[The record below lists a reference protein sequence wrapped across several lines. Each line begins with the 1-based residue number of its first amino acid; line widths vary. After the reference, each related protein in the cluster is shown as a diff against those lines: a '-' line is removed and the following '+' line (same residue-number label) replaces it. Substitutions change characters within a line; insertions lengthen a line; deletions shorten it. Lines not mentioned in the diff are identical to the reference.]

1 MAAIGRSIGARIE
14 QRTKNGDQRAD
25 DGGYAKSR
33 PSALLQECFV
43 FDVKLMRWID
53 NQVGNLACSA
63 FAAAKR
69 IGAPFRKDTT
79 NYRKILVTK
88 FFGMGSIIVASPAL
102 QALRE
107 AYPDAEIH
115 FVSFTSNKEIL
126 EILGLTDKNWFID
139 NSTPAAFAASTVA
152 LARDLHAEKFD
163 LMLDFEFF
171 AKFPLVLA
179 GLAGIPKKAGFY
191 LTQEPWR
198 RTLLDVPGSYNHY
211 FHTKDIFVSLVYL
224 LATGDLFYLDFEA
237 FRRRYAYPRVEVEP
251 AAREHVARHLTS
263 LGIGG
268 SRTFVINANT
278 SADLAPEVRKWPV
291 ERYVEL
297 SRRLLAENPGSSVVF
312 IGAKSERPYVEG
324 IVNAIDDPRAVS
336 VAGDLSLRQ
345 LLALFERA
353 ELFVTNDSG
362 PMHLACLVDAPIVG
376 LFFADTP
383 TVYGPVASRTA
394 TVSPPLYSIPLFT
407 VYNGKDVVA
416 GRPVDTIDNTAAR
429 SVTVERVLE
438 ECRALL
444 ADAPSGVV
452 AAAPVH

>member
-1 MAAIGRSIGARIE
+1 
-14 QRTKNGDQRAD
+14 
-25 DGGYAKSR
+25 
-33 PSALLQECFV
+33 V

-53 NQVGNLACSA
+53 SQVGNLACNA

-69 IGAPFRKDTT
+69 IGAPFRRDTT
-79 NYRKILVTK
+79 EYKKILVTK
-88 FFGMGSIIVASPAL
+88 FFGMGSIIVATPAL

-115 FVSFTSNKEIL
+115 FVSFSSNKEIL
-126 EILGLTDKNWFID
+126 EILGLTDKNWFVD
-139 NSTPAAFAASTVA
+139 NSTPTAFATSTLA
-152 LARDLHAEKFD
+152 LARDLRAEKFD
-163 LMLDFEFF
+163 LMIDFEFF

-179 GLAGIPKKAGFY
+179 GLADIPKKAGFY
-191 LTQEPWR
+191 LTHEPWR

-211 FHTKDIFVSLVYL
+211 FHTKDIFVSLIYL
-224 LATGDLFYLDFEA
+224 LTTGDLFYLDFED
-237 FRRRYAYPRVEVEP
+237 FRRRYAYPQVKVEP
-251 AAREHVARHLTS
+251 AAREHVSKLLTS
-263 LGIGG
+263 LGIA
-268 SRTFVINANT
+268 SARTFVINPNT

-297 SRRLLAENPGSSVVF
+297 ARRLLQENEGASVVF
-312 IGAKSERPYVEG
+312 IGAKSERPYVES
-324 IVNAIDDPRAVS
+324 IVNAVDDPRAVS
-336 VAGDLSLRQ
+336 LAGQLSLRQ
-345 LLALFERA
+345 LLALFERT

-362 PMHLACLVDAPIVG
+362 PMHLACLVDTPIVG

-429 SVTVERVLE
+429 SVSVDRVLE
-438 ECRALL
+438 ECRSLL
-444 ADAPSGVV
+444 GAPMSVV
-452 AAAPVH
+452 AATAPIH

>member
-1 MAAIGRSIGARIE
+1 M
-14 QRTKNGDQRAD
+14 
-25 DGGYAKSR
+25 
-33 PSALLQECFV
+33 

-53 NQVGNLACSA
+53 SQVGNLACAA
-63 FAAAKR
+63 FATAKR
-69 IGAPFRKDTT
+69 VGAPFRKDTT
-79 NYRKILVTK
+79 NYKKIVVTK
-88 FFGMGSIIVASPAL
+88 FFGLGSIIVATPAL

-115 FVSFTSNKEIL
+115 FVSFASNKEIL
-126 EILGLTDKNWFID
+126 EIVGLTDKNWFVD
-139 NSTPAAFAASTVA
+139 NSTPAAFAASTLA
-152 LARDLHAEKFD
+152 LARDLRAEKFD
-163 LMLDFEFF
+163 LMIDFEFF

-179 GLAGIPKKAGFY
+179 GLAGVPKKAGFY
-191 LTQEPWR
+191 LTHEPWR

-224 LATGDLFYLDFEA
+224 LTTGDLFYLDFED
-237 FRRRYAYPRVEVEP
+237 FRRRYAYPRVKVEP
-251 AAREHVARHLTS
+251 AAREHVSRLLS
-263 LGIGG
+263 SIGIGS

-297 SRRLLAENPGSSVVF
+297 TRRLLEENPGSSVVF

-324 IVNAIDDPRAVS
+324 IVNAVGDPRAVS
-336 VAGDLSLRQ
+336 LAGALSLRQ
-345 LLALFERA
+345 LLALFERT

-362 PMHLACLVDAPIVG
+362 PMHLACLVDTPIVG

-438 ECRALL
+438 KCRSLL
-444 ADAPSGVV
+444 AEPASAVM
-452 AAAPVH
+452 AATPIH

>member
-1 MAAIGRSIGARIE
+1 
-14 QRTKNGDQRAD
+14 
-25 DGGYAKSR
+25 
-33 PSALLQECFV
+33 V

-53 NQVGNLACSA
+53 NQVGNLACAA
-63 FAAAKR
+63 FATAKR
-69 IGAPFRKDTT
+69 VGTPFRKETT
-79 NYRKILVTK
+79 HYRKIVVTK
-88 FFGMGSIIVASPAL
+88 FFGMGSIIVATPAL
-102 QALRE
+102 QALRD

-115 FVSFTSNKEIL
+115 FVSFASNKEIL
-126 EILGLTDKNWFID
+126 EILGLTDKNWFVD
-139 NSTPAAFAASTVA
+139 NSTPAAFAASTLA
-152 LARDLHAEKFD
+152 LARDLRAEKFD
-163 LMLDFEFF
+163 LMIDLEFF

-179 GLAGIPKKAGFY
+179 GLAGVPKKAGFY

-224 LATGDLFYLDFEA
+224 LATGDLFYLDFED
-237 FRRRYAYPRVEVEP
+237 FRRRYSYPQVTVEP
-251 AAREHVARHLTS
+251 AAREHVARLLTG
-263 LGIGG
+263 LGIGS

-291 ERYVEL
+291 DRYVDL
-297 SRRLLAENPGSSVVF
+297 SRRLLNENPGASVVF
-312 IGAKSERPYVEG
+312 IGAKSERAYVES
-324 IVNAIDDPRAVS
+324 IVSAIDDPRAVS
-336 VAGDLSLRQ
+336 IAGQLSLRQ
-345 LLALFERA
+345 LLALFERT

-362 PMHLACLVDAPIVG
+362 PMHLACLVDTPIVG

-429 SVTVERVLE
+429 SVTVDRVLE
-438 ECRALL
+438 ECRSLL
-444 ADAPSGVV
+444 AEPTSSVV
-452 AAAPVH
+452 AATPIH

>member
-1 MAAIGRSIGARIE
+1 M
-14 QRTKNGDQRAD
+14 
-25 DGGYAKSR
+25 
-33 PSALLQECFV
+33 

-53 NQVGNLACSA
+53 NQVGNLACNA
-63 FAAAKR
+63 FATAKR
-69 IGAPFRKDTT
+69 IGAPFRRDTT
-79 NYRKILVTK
+79 EYKKILVTK
-88 FFGMGSIIVASPAL
+88 FFGMGSIIVATPAL
-102 QALRE
+102 QALRD

-115 FVSFTSNKEIL
+115 FVSFSSNKEIL
-126 EILGLTDKNWFID
+126 EILKLTDKNWFVD
-139 NSTPAAFAASTVA
+139 NSTPSAFAASTLA
-152 LARDLHAEKFD
+152 LARDLRSEKFD
-163 LMLDFEFF
+163 LMIDFEFF

-224 LATGDLFYLDFEA
+224 LTTGDLFYLDFED
-237 FRRRYAYPRVEVEP
+237 FRRRYAYPQVEVEP
-251 AAREHVARHLTS
+251 AAREHVSKLLTN
-263 LGIGG
+263 LGIGS
-268 SRTFVINANT
+268 SRTIVINANT

-297 SRRLLAENPGSSVVF
+297 ARRLLHENPGASVCF
-312 IGAKSERPYVEG
+312 IGAKSERAYVEG

-336 VAGDLSLRQ
+336 LAGQLSLRQ
-345 LLALFERA
+345 LLALFDRT

-362 PMHLACLVDAPIVG
+362 PMHLACLVDTPIVG

-394 TVSPPLYSIPLFT
+394 TISPPLYSIPLFT

-429 SVTVERVLE
+429 SVTVDRVLE

-444 ADAPSGVV
+444 TEPASAV
-452 AAAPVH
+452 AAAAPIH